1 MKQSEIDNGLERIV
15 ETLAEDSTLLIIH
28 VNRNADVT
36 ALLAGEEPD
45 GVIRATLATCIRA
58 TFDESADDGMERLGS
73 LALDAVK
80 LSLEYGDETSA
91 RLSLDMQRSSSKGLQ
106 KLLYDDD
113 TYISGREMR
122 RVSDP
127 HVN

>member
-1 MKQSEIDNGLERIV
+1 MEQEDIEGKLTAIV

-36 ALLAGEEPD
+36 ALLAGDAPD
-45 GVIRATLATCIRA
+45 GVVRATLATCIRA

-91 RLSLDMQRSSSKGLQ
+91 RLLLDLQKSASKGLQ
-106 KLLYDDD
+106 KLLYEDC
-113 TYISGREMR
+113 YISGREMR
-122 RVSDP
+122 MVSDP
-127 HVN
+127 DAN

>member
-1 MKQSEIDNGLERIV
+1 MGQEDIEGKLTAIV

-36 ALLAGEEPD
+36 ALLAGDAPD
-45 GVIRATLATCIRA
+45 GVVRATLATCIRA

-91 RLSLDMQRSSSKGLQ
+91 RLLLDLQKSASKGLQ
-106 KLLYDDD
+106 KLLYEDC
-113 TYISGREMR
+113 YISGREMR

-127 HVN
+127 DAN

>member
-1 MKQSEIDNGLERIV
+1 MEQEDIEGKLTAIV

-36 ALLAGEEPD
+36 ALLAGDAPD
-45 GVIRATLATCIRA
+45 GVVRATLATCIRA

-91 RLSLDMQRSSSKGLQ
+91 RLLLDLQKSASKGLQ
-106 KLLYDDD
+106 KLLYEDC
-113 TYISGREMR
+113 YISGREMR

-127 HVN
+127 DAN

>member
-1 MKQSEIDNGLERIV
+1 MEQEDIEGKLTAIV

-36 ALLAGEEPD
+36 ALLAGDAPD
-45 GVIRATLATCIRA
+45 GVVRATLATCIRA

-91 RLSLDMQRSSSKGLQ
+91 RLLLDLQKSASKGLQ
-106 KLLYDDD
+106 KLLYEDC
-113 TYISGREMR
+113 YISGHEMR

-127 HVN
+127 DAN

>member
-1 MKQSEIDNGLERIV
+1 MEQEDIEGKLTAIV

-36 ALLAGEEPD
+36 ALLAGDAPD
-45 GVIRATLATCIRA
+45 GVVRATLATCIRA
-58 TFDESADDGMERLGS
+58 TFNESADDGMERLGS

-91 RLSLDMQRSSSKGLQ
+91 RLLLDLQKSASKGLQ
-106 KLLYDDD
+106 KLLYEDC
-113 TYISGREMR
+113 YISGREMR

-127 HVN
+127 DAN

>member
-1 MKQSEIDNGLERIV
+1 MEQEDIEGKLTAIV

-36 ALLAGEEPD
+36 ALLAGDAPD
-45 GVIRATLATCIRA
+45 GVVRATLATCIRA
-58 TFDESADDGMERLGS
+58 TFNESADDGMERLGS

-91 RLSLDMQRSSSKGLQ
+91 RLLLDLQKSASKGLQ
-106 KLLYDDD
+106 KLLYDDC
-113 TYISGREMR
+113 YISGREMR

-127 HVN
+127 DAN